1 MWMSLLPILAVS
13 AQEARMDPLPNTE
26 PLTLEGD
33 LAAHMVA
40 GIKEFLLEET
50 VRAAERRGEHW
61 TPDFNSPEAYAASVE
76 PNRDRLREIVGAVD
90 PRPQSVDMELVATT
104 DAPALIAEGRGYRVY
119 AVRWEAFEDVHGE
132 GLLLRPEGTPRAR
145 VIALPECDWTP
156 EGLIGLAESVPV
168 ECQYARRL
176 AESGCEVIVPVLLDR
191 SDEFSGHPNVRYT
204 NQPHREFV
212 YRMAFEMGRHPIGY
226 EVQKVL
232 AAVDWCTAQGTS
244 APVGVIGYGEG
255 GLIAFYSAA
264 LDGRIA
270 ATCVSGYF
278 QPREALYLE
287 PIYRNLFGLLEQFGD
302 AEIAGLI
309 APRPLIIEA
318 CETPQVDGPPPVR
331 EGRGGGA
338 APGVLRTPPLEEV
351 RSEFARV
358 QATYERLGAAAALR
372 LVISGEGHGPC
383 GTGEALGAF
392 LEALAGEGPDDGGD
406 GPTPTGPLSDPDVRM
421 KRQVEELCAHTQTLL
436 RRSERTRAQLW
447 AQADRSSPQ
456 AFEQTSRGMREFFW
470 EDVIGRLP
478 PASLPANP
486 RTRLV
491 RDEPKWRGYEVVL
504 DVWPHVIAE
513 GILLLPKDRQ
523 PDERRPV
530 VVCQHGLEGRP
541 EDTLGPPDNPY
552 SAFSVSLVE
561 RGFVVYAPQN
571 PYIGM
576 DDFRVLQRV
585 ANPLKK
591 TLFSVIVRQHERTL
605 EWLSEQ
611 PFVDPARIGFYGIS
625 YGGKTAMR
633 VPAMLTQYCLS
644 ICSADFNEW
653 VLKNASWDDPFSYVF
668 TGEYEIFEW
677 DLGHTFNYA
686 EMAYLIAPR
695 PFMVERGHH
704 DGVGIDE
711 WVAYEYAKV
720 RRLYAALG
728 IAEQTEIEFLDGGHM
743 IFGQG
748 TFDFLHKHLDWPQR

>member
-1 MWMSLLPILAVS
+1 AFW
-13 AQEARMDPLPNTE
+13 
-26 PLTLEGD
+26 
-33 LAAHMVA
+33 H
-40 GIKEFLLEET
+40 
-50 VRAAERRGEHW
+50 
-61 TPDFNSPEAYAASVE
+61 PDFSSVAAYTGSVA
-76 PNRDRLREIVGAVD
+76 PNRERLRTIIGAVD
-90 PRPQSVDMELVATT
+90 PRPERVDIEWVNCIT
-104 DAPALIAEGRGYRVY
+104 ALPLRVKGSGYGGY
-119 AVRWEAFEDVHGE
+119 AARWQALGGVHGE
-132 GLLLRPEGTPRAR
+132 GLMLWPDHPARAR
-145 VIALPECDWTP
+145 VIALGDCDSTP
-156 EGLIGLAESVPV
+156 EMLVGLTEGVPPES
-168 ECQYARRL
+168 QFARRL
-176 AESGCEVIVPVLLDR
+176 AESGCQVIVPVLLDR
-191 SDEFSGHPNVRYT
+191 RDTYSGHPSVRYT

-212 YRMAFEMGRHPIGY
+212 YRQAFEMGRHPIGY

-232 AAVDWCTAQGTS
+232 AAVDWCAAQDES
-244 APVGVIGYGEG
+244 LPIGVIGYGEG
-255 GLIAFYSAA
+255 GLIALYSAA
-264 LDGRIA
+264 LDERIDTA
-270 ATCVSGYF
+270 CVSGYF
-278 QPREALYLE
+278 QPREGLYAE

-302 AEIAGLI
+302 AEIASLI
-309 APRPLIIEA
+309 APRPLLIEA

-351 RSEFARV
+351 RREFDRAREV
-358 QATYERLGAAAALR
+358 YGKLSAADALR
-372 LVISGEGHGPC
+372 LIVSGDGRGPC
-383 GTGEALGAF
+383 GTPEALSAF
-392 LEALAGEGPDDGGD
+392 LRALTGRDPDDDGGPPKPA
-406 GPTPTGPLSDPDVRM
+406 GPPPDPDARM
-421 KRQVEELCAHTQTLL
+421 KRQVEELCEFTQALL
-436 RRSERTRAQLW
+436 RRSGRARAQLW
-447 AQADRSSPQ
+447 AEADTSSPE
-456 AFEQTSRGMREFFW
+456 AFERTSSRMREFFW

-491 RDEPKWRGYEVVL
+491 HDEPTWRGYEVVL
-504 DVWPHVIAE
+504 DVWPQVIAE
-513 GILLLPKDRQ
+513 GILLLPKDLQ
-523 PDERRPV
+523 PGERRPV

-552 SAFSVSLVE
+552 SGFSVSLVE

-576 DDFRVLQRV
+576 DDFRVLQRL

-611 PFVDPARIGFYGIS
+611 PFVDPDRLGFYGIS

-633 VPAMLTQYCLS
+633 VPAMLPQYCLS

-653 VLKNASWDDPFSYVF
+653 VLKNASWEDTFSYVF

-704 DGVGIDE
+704 DGVGI
-711 WVAYEYAKV
+711 
-720 RRLYAALG
+720 
-728 IAEQTEIEFLDGGHM
+728 
-743 IFGQG
+743 
-748 TFDFLHKHLDWPQR
+748 